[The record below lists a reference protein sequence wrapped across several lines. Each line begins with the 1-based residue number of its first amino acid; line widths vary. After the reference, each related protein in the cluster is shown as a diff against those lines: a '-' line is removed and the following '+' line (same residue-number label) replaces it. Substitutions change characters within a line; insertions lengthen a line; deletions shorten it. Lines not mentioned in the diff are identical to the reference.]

1 MWYDRGME
9 LREGEVVEELL
20 IGDLKIIQNTRLYR
34 FTSDSVLLSR
44 FASAKAHERVA
55 DLCAGSGIVGL
66 HYYALHPE
74 TTEQVTLFEMQEAL
88 SEMSARTIA
97 LNGLKQF
104 FAVCCRVQELG
115 GAYNEAFS
123 LALCNPPYER
133 GGFEKEAFEKAVCRK
148 EITVTLREV
157 IAAAAKCLKFGG
169 RFALCNRAD
178 RLSEV
183 LYTMKGA
190 GIEPK
195 RVQLVRGRAGAKPY
209 LLLCEG
215 VKGGKP
221 GTEILADL
229 INTEQEGTTWS
240 RL

>member
-97 LNGLKQF
+97 LNG
-104 FAVCCRVQELG
+104 AE
-115 GAYNEAFS
+115 
-123 LALCNPPYER
+123 
-133 GGFEKEAFEKAVCRK
+133 
-148 EITVTLREV
+148 TVLR
-157 IAAAAKCLKFGG
+157 
-169 RFALCNRAD
+169 
-178 RLSEV
+178 RL
-183 LYTMKGA
+183 L
-190 GIEPK
+190 P
-195 RVQLVRGRAGAKPY
+195 RAGA
-209 LLLCEG
+209 G
-215 VKGGKP
+215 RGRI
-221 GTEILADL
+221 TRR
-229 INTEQEGTTWS
+229 S
-240 RL
+240 RSRCATRPTSAAGLKKRRLKRRSAARRSP

>member
-1 MWYDRGME
+1 ME

-104 FAVCCRVQELG
+104 SAVCCRVQELG
-115 GAYNEAFS
+115 G
-123 LALCNPPYER
+123 
-133 GGFEKEAFEKAVCRK
+133 
-148 EITVTLREV
+148 
-157 IAAAAKCLKFGG
+157 
-169 RFALCNRAD
+169 
-178 RLSEV
+178 
-183 LYTMKGA
+183 
-190 GIEPK
+190 
-195 RVQLVRGRAGAKPY
+195 
-209 LLLCEG
+209 G
-215 VKGGKP
+215 V
-221 GTEILADL
+221 
-229 INTEQEGTTWS
+229 
-240 RL
+240 

>member
-1 MWYDRGME
+1 MNHFSKIAAC
-9 LREGEVVEELL
+9 LEGQGL
-20 IGDLKIIQNTRLYR
+20 DA
-34 FTSDSVLLSR
+34 VLLTEEATR
-44 FASAKAHERVA
+44 FYASGFRS
-55 DLCAGSGIVGL
+55 AGTDG
-66 HYYALHPE
+66 
-74 TTEQVTLFEMQEAL
+74 
-88 SEMSARTIA
+88 IA
-97 LNGLKQF
+97 LVTRRGNYYFTDSRYTEAAERQ
-104 FAVCCRVQELG
+104 VQDAQIREVG
-115 GAYNEAFS
+115 RGRGYA
-123 LALCNPPYER
+123 AL
-133 GGFEKEAFEKAVCRK
+133 
-148 EITVTLREV
+148 LREV

-178 RLSEV
+178 RLAEV

-221 GTEILADL
+221 GTEILPDL
-229 INTEQEGTTWS
+229 VNTEQEGTTWS